1 MIFSGDDSLSVP
13 IMSIGGSGVVSVASN
28 LIPNS
33 IVSMIEYCLDN
44 LYDKARQ
51 LFSFLYPLFKGLFI
65 ETNPV
70 PLKYLLMKH
79 GFISSDEVRLPLV
92 KVNNYNSS
100 KLDEIYNVY
109 LKNFK
114 GEVINF

>member
-1 MIFSGDDSLSVP
+1 MSTDLKYLFTWFSQDNKQYSQNKIYITVT
-13 IMSIGGSGVVSVASN
+13 SIYFLPV
-28 LIPNS
+28 
-33 IVSMIEYCLDN
+33 
-44 LYDKARQ
+44 